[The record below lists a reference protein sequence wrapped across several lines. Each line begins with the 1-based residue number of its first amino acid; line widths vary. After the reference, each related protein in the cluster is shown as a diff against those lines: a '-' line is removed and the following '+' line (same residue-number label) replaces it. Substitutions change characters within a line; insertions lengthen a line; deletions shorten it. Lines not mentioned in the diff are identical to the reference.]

1 MPARAEV
8 VLPGSKLV
16 DVFNETYSIQDLELL
31 KTSFTKKFTYSFI
44 ALTHQIGEDKYKC
57 RVNWILNSNVVCDG
71 TTPTTVR
78 VSRVQTVVKPYDRC
92 IER

>member
-44 ALTHQIGEDKYKC
+44 ALTHQIGEDKIQMSCQLDFKF
-57 RVNWILNSNVVCDG
+57 
-71 TTPTTVR
+71 
-78 VSRVQTVVKPYDRC
+78 QRC
-92 IER
+92 L